1 MWSMPDFREQ
11 PITLWTMRSPDGR
24 VIRCEV
30 RQIRTDLEMHVGYGD
45 ELVWSQ
51 RFRGPTARVE
61 IEKRTA
67 AWRIAL
73 VRKGFM
79 LNDEWTGE
87 QLTRLPHGRR

>member
-1 MWSMPDFREQ
+1 MWSMPDFREL

-30 RQIRTDLEMHVGYGD
+30 RQIRTDLEMHVGYAD

-51 RFRGPTARVE
+51 RFRGPAARVE
-61 IEKRTA
+61 IEMRTA

-73 VRKGFM
+73 VQKGFT
-79 LNDEWTGE
+79 LNDERTTE
-87 QLTRLPHGRR
+87 QVRRLRYGH